1 MKSGAR
7 VRLDGRGVV
16 TVETD
21 MTDIGTGS
29 YTIIAQTAAEMM
41 GLPLHQVVVRLGD
54 SALPVSS
61 GSGGQFGANSS
72 TSGVYA
78 ACAKL
83 RETVARKF
91 GIDPNKTEFVDGEV
105 RFGNHSRPLAAA
117 ADSGELVAE
126 DSIEFGDLDKRY
138 QQSTF
143 GGHFV
148 EVGVDAAT
156 GEIRIRR
163 MLAVCAAGRIL
174 NPKTAR
180 SQVIGAMTMGVGAA
194 LMEELAVDARAGFF
208 VNHDLATYEV
218 PVHADIP
225 HQEVIFLDETD
236 PISSPMKAKVS
247 ANSGFAASRQRWPT
261 PSTTPQACGSASIR
275 SPWTSFSTD
284 CRRSH
289 ECRRLR
295 AEPWSETPIEAVRV
309 ALPVAV
315 CGYTSDA
322 ISQGIIGA
330 PKTGQKA

>member
-1 MKSGAR
+1 MRDGHWLVGLGMASAFRNNLLVKSGAR

-91 GIDPNKTEFVDGEV
+91 GIDPNKAEFVDGEV

-126 DSIEFGDLDKRY
+126 DFD
-138 QQSTF
+138 
-143 GGHFV
+143 
-148 EVGVDAAT
+148 
-156 GEIRIRR
+156 RIWRPR
-163 MLAVCAAGRIL
+163 
-174 NPKTAR
+174 
-180 SQVIGAMTMGVGAA
+180 
-194 LMEELAVDARAGFF
+194 
-208 VNHDLATYEV
+208 
-218 PVHADIP
+218 
-225 HQEVIFLDETD
+225 
-236 PISSPMKAKVS
+236 
-247 ANSGFAASRQRWPT
+247 
-261 PSTTPQACGSASIR
+261 
-275 SPWTSFSTD
+275 
-284 CRRSH
+284 
-289 ECRRLR
+289 
-295 AEPWSETPIEAVRV
+295 
-309 ALPVAV
+309 
-315 CGYTSDA
+315 
-322 ISQGIIGA
+322 
-330 PKTGQKA
+330 